1 MKGCPG
7 EGEGSDDSGGGAI
20 LEEGIRPAACLCR
33 GGRWEEAA
41 GVNGD
46 AKSVEELQPC
56 LLLGEEGYAG
66 IVKFLTAKVMQGLR
80 SIRLPVIIY
89 REGKK
94 KKNNT
99 QRC

>member
-1 MKGCPG
+1 M
-7 EGEGSDDSGGGAI
+7 
-20 LEEGIRPAACLCR
+20 
-33 GGRWEEAA
+33 
-41 GVNGD
+41 
-46 AKSVEELQPC
+46 EELQPC

-94 KKNNT
+94 KKK
-99 QRC
+99 